1 MTPREFQ
8 AYLFDATRCID
19 CRACMVAC
27 SVENQVPLNGT
38 RIWVAGAGITG
49 EYPNL
54 ARASMPYH
62 CMHCIQPSCASACP
76 VGAWSKRADGPV
88 VYDSSRC
95 IGCRYCMN
103 ACPFGV
109 PHFDWDKGLLDQP
122 LITKCTMC
130 AHRLDVDGE
139 PACVQTCPTD
149 ALSFGSRKDMLAE
162 AKARIAANPG
172 KYIDHVYGE
181 HENGGTSYLIISNV
195 PFADLGLPDV
205 PQESVNHT
213 SEVVMSG
220 TIPFALGWAGVLAA
234 VAGVVRLR
242 ERGMK
247 KQVVT
252 EVKTPHPPAPSPEIK
267 QPISEEGERA
277 HARPL
282 PSSEKRSS
290 FSGEGPGVRPNETIA
305 VDNATKEQ
313 AE

>member
-27 SVENQVPLNGT
+27 SVENQVPLTDT
-38 RIWVAGAGITG
+38 RIWVTGAGITG

-195 PFADLGLPDV
+195 PFQDLGLPDV

-247 KQVVT
+247 KQTVT
-252 EVKTPHPPAPSPEIK
+252 EVKPAEAKPIEPPSETVAAAPE
-267 QPISEEGERA
+267 
-277 HARPL
+277 
-282 PSSEKRSS
+282 
-290 FSGEGPGVRPNETIA
+290 
-305 VDNATKEQ
+305 ATKEQ